1 MNGAVDGSVAS
12 VVTGFSGLIWAPL
25 LPWSLLAG
33 LGAGALIIVGYA
45 ALRRAGGTLWRLL
58 ALFVALLALVNPKL
72 IEEQPAF
79 IRKTKQR
86 FPGAVVTDVREDTY
100 DWSKGDEIP
109 F

>member
-1 MNGAVDGSVAS
+1 MTYLDGMAKRLALLVGKHSCHVANIADDRE
-12 VVTGFSGLIWAPL
+12 V
-25 LPWSLLAG
+25 WSLEELA
-33 LGAGALIIVGYA
+33 
-45 ALRRAGGTLWRLL
+45 
-58 ALFVALLALVNPKL
+58 KL